1 MNKANGVVGF
11 LAVTAVACMLPALA
25 ANPSGSA
32 PAAKKESAVTL
43 QPIPGSP
50 AKRVI
55 LTAKAAER
63 LGIETARIGE
73 QAIVHKQVV
82 GGLIV
87 PAMDNQPGPTA
98 PRGFGGFAQA
108 VPGPGSPASHAAAP
122 ASGFGGFKP
131 QPRAEQT
138 KLASTAI
145 TGIGPTAK
153 DTPPVTA
160 PAPTSREP
168 WVLVMLSQ
176 SEWDRLAKDKPARI
190 VPLGTR
196 GQPASEIVA
205 KLSSSEPQEDSK
217 RSMLKAYY
225 VVVGKDHG
233 LELNK
238 RMRVELELTG
248 SGDEHKVV
256 PYSALYY
263 DPTGTAWVY
272 VNTAPLTYERQR
284 VRVERIVRDMAIL
297 ADGPATGTAVVSTGA
312 PLLYGA
318 EVFGK

>member
-1 MNKANGVVGF
+1 MNKATGVSGI
-11 LAVTAVACMLPALA
+11 LAVTAVACVLPALA

-32 PAAKKESAVTL
+32 PAGKKDSAVTL

-63 LGIETARIGE
+63 LGIETAQIGE
-73 QAIVHKQVV
+73 QAVVHKQVV

-87 PAMDNQPGPTA
+87 PGMESQPGSAP
-98 PRGFGGFAQA
+98 PRGFGGFA
-108 VPGPGSPASHAAAP
+108 GFKAAP
-122 ASGFGGFKP
+122 EK
-131 QPRAEQT
+131 T

-145 TGIGPTAK
+145 SSIALTAK
-153 DTPPVTA
+153 DTPPIGA
-160 PAPTSREP
+160 PAPTPREP

-196 GQPASEIVA
+196 DQPTSEIVA
-205 KLSSSEPQEDSK
+205 KLSGSEPQEDSK

-248 SGDEHKVV
+248 SGDKHKVV

-272 VNTAPLTYERQR
+272 VNTQPLTYERQR

-297 ADGPATGTAVVSTGA
+297 ADGPATGTSVVVTGA

>member
-1 MNKANGVVGF
+1 
-11 LAVTAVACMLPALA
+11 
-25 ANPSGSA
+25 
-32 PAAKKESAVTL
+32 
-43 QPIPGSP
+43 
-50 AKRVI
+50 
-55 LTAKAAER
+55 
-63 LGIETARIGE
+63 
-73 QAIVHKQVV
+73 
-82 GGLIV
+82 
-87 PAMDNQPGPTA
+87 
-98 PRGFGGFAQA
+98 
-108 VPGPGSPASHAAAP
+108 
-122 ASGFGGFKP
+122 
-131 QPRAEQT
+131 
-138 KLASTAI
+138 
-145 TGIGPTAK
+145 
-153 DTPPVTA
+153 
-160 PAPTSREP
+160 
-168 WVLVMLSQ
+168 MLSQ

-196 GQPASEIVA
+196 DQPTSEIVA
-205 KLSSSEPQEDSK
+205 KFSGSEPQEDSK

-248 SGDEHKVV
+248 SGDKHKVV

-272 VNTAPLTYERQR
+272 VNTMPLTYERQR

-297 ADGPATGTAVVSTGA
+297 ADGPATGTSVVVTGA